1 MTVSPGVRLIWGAAT
16 DVGRVRQQNED
27 SFIADPRLFMVAD
40 GMGGHNAGEVASAIA
55 VRTMLEA
62 AGTGFTDQDTL
73 VAAVRAANRAI
84 HDAAG
89 GLNEQRGMGTTLTAV
104 APLRLAEGEPPALSV
119 TNVGDSRT
127 YVFRDGQLRQLS
139 VDHSYV
145 QELLSEGLVTAEE
158 ARVHPRRN
166 IVTRALGIDGSV
178 NPDAWI
184 VPMVVGDRFMLCS
197 DGLVDEVPDADIAA
211 IMGSTANPED
221 VARALVETAN
231 RNGGRDN
238 VTVIVIDVHD
248 AADSETAAAVAS
260 PAGTAP
266 TAARATTR
274 RTSRRVRLAAL
285 GAVGIVTL
293 GVAVVVAT
301 GVNARSGYFVRFE
314 SQRSD
319 ARLLIYRGSPKRV
332 LWFSPT
338 IEADSTLR
346 RNDLYPGLASQ
357 LDEPRQF
364 ESALRAAA
372 FVNSIRN
379 VVEEHSSP

>member
-1 MTVSPGVRLIWGAAT
+1 MTASPSVRLVWGAAT

-27 SFIADPRLFMVAD
+27 SFIADPRLFVVAD

-55 VRTMLEA
+55 VRTMLDA
-62 AGTGFTDQDTL
+62 AGTGFTDHDTF

-89 GLNEQRGMGTTLTAV
+89 GLSEQRGMGTTLTAV
-104 APLRLAEGEPPALSV
+104 APVRLADGEPPALSV

-184 VPMVVGDRFMLCS
+184 VPMIAGDRFMLCS
-197 DGLVDEVPDADIAA
+197 DGLVDEVSDADIAA
-211 IMGSTANPED
+211 IIGSTTNPED
-221 VARALVETAN
+221 AARALVDAAN

-238 VTVIVIDVHD
+238 VTVIVIDVRD
-248 AADSETAAAVAS
+248 AADSGIPAAAAA

-266 TAARATTR
+266 SAARAPTR
-274 RTSRRVRLAAL
+274 RPRRRVRVVAI
-285 GAVGIVTL
+285 G
-293 GVAVVVAT
+293 AVVVAILVVAGVVVT
-301 GVNARSGYFVRFE
+301 GVRARSGYFVTFE
-314 SQRSD
+314 SERSD
-319 ARLLIYRGSPKRV
+319 ARLLIYRGSPDRV

-338 IEADSTLR
+338 VEADSTLR
-346 RNDLYPGLASQ
+346 RSDVNPGLAAQ
-357 LDEPRQF
+357 LDEPRPF
-364 ESALRAAA
+364 DSARRAAA
-372 FVNSIRN
+372 FVNSIRD
-379 VVEEHSSP
+379 VVEEHTQS